1 MFKGRAPVWANK
13 AREDDPQ
20 QYIWLFD
27 IKEQPVCPQ
36 GRAALL
42 CHSHCCEVKK
52 NNIDSTLKV
61 TSKILFFLS

>member
-27 IKEQPVCPQ
+27 IKEQPVCPRGGQ
-36 GRAALL
+36 PF
-42 CHSHCCEVKK
+42 CVIHIVVK
-52 NNIDSTLKV
+52 
-61 TSKILFFLS
+61 